1 MDKQMNT
8 FMDIQIYWIDI
19 QSDGWI
25 ESDTQTEKLMATLID
40 K

>member
-1 MDKQMNT
+1 MNT

-25 ESDTQTEKLMATLID
+25 GDKNCVKESQNEKVV
-40 K
+40 